1 MFLSNQTKETN
12 VSNVQ
17 ASSENL
23 VQNVQHVTIQSAS
36 PQISTCAIQTEQ
48 SPLLPTIY
56 VFYGELKKISFNYHQ
71 LPS

>member
-12 VSNVQ
+12 VTNVQ

-36 PQISTCAIQTEQ
+36 PQISTCTFQTEQ
-48 SPLLPTIY
+48 SPILPTTY
-56 VFYGELKKISFNYHQ
+56 VFLWRTDKKYH
-71 LPS
+71 LV